1 MAPSFAGTLC
11 CVQMRIFSGVMI
23 ECASNLEGIKCFVP
37 IHCLESKTKDNVK
50 MLITT
55 GLTSIMKRAETR
67 RWNGKK
73 TITLKTQNIIDPFLA
88 ALYNAYSLSAA
99 LTDPYKDCTTKAP
112 DSVTFTIDTTFISEG
127 EEDSCKI
134 EILLHDDCEIVI
146 FAWKEFKRDD
156 TFVFLRHK
164 KTTWS
169 FSVKNGNM
177 FEIIY
182 HIFDNKMTYSA
193 GEMDRIVGW
202 PKQRMSII
210 KMIEE
215 LNLKNT
221 SKFRKLSKSTY
232 KWIKKMPQQYLEII
246 DMDLDLVNEDGLT
259 LLHVLAETRESKY
272 MKWIIDKIKIID
284 AADNEGKTP
293 LHKACDS
300 SNCHTA
306 KILLQNGANVNALTK
321 NGNTP
326 LMLLASQKKPD
337 KSFVKML
344 LDFNAKKDIENHDK
358 MRAIDLAQMSIETN
372 ESIQLFQPM

>member
-1 MAPSFAGTLC
+1 M
-11 CVQMRIFSGVMI
+11 
-23 ECASNLEGIKCFVP
+23 
-37 IHCLESKTKDNVK
+37 
-50 MLITT
+50 
-55 GLTSIMKRAETR
+55 TS
-67 RWNGKK
+67 
-73 TITLKTQNIIDPFLA
+73 
-88 ALYNAYSLSAA
+88 
-99 LTDPYKDCTTKAP
+99 
-112 DSVTFTIDTTFISEG
+112 
-127 EEDSCKI
+127 
-134 EILLHDDCEIVI
+134 
-146 FAWKEFKRDD
+146 
-156 TFVFLRHK
+156 
-164 KTTWS
+164 
-169 FSVKNGNM
+169 
-177 FEIIY
+177 
-182 HIFDNKMTYSA
+182 SA